1 MARVLKPRGWFVSL
15 MIASPQKIADC
26 IVNGVIVSHNNRNN
40 LAFLGHQSAILG
52 LPFLCIEIT
61 G

>member
-1 MARVLKPRGWFVSL
+1 